1 MNINKN
7 NNQNQMFNN
16 DNNNQKQIF
25 NNTNNMNQNQMFNFN
40 NMNQNQNQ
48 MFNINNMS
56 QNQMFNI
63 NNMNQNQ
70 MFNNNYMNQNQMLN
84 NNYMNQ
90 NQMLNNNNINQ
101 NQMLNNINQNQ
112 IFNNNINQNQ
122 IFNNNFNQNQM
133 FNNNNNQNQMFHIN
147 NLNDKNMNMNIDV
160 IEREDMNHQFTN
172 KEEEDDDIYA
182 NEPEDIYPYIKEPKK
197 EIIIVKSDLKRKK
210 VFIPETLKKNEL
222 YYTSR
227 MFKCQ
232 KYSTIKL
239 LHNTEIL
246 DDDDTS
252 IECISNGD
260 IIKINECLDID
271 SSFYKSLLLKHKN
284 SKKIRIGL
292 FSSLGNVLFKDF
304 PIDITIIDM
313 IKVFLTEMG
322 IPFKNLK
329 EFSFI
334 YNGEI
339 LNKSKKNELL
349 KDCLQDLS
357 RIEFVQHN
365 MVTNDPFNDLKIGK
379 ILNFNINNCNYNFT
393 IGTLA
398 QIKEFYNG
406 LKIFLSNYDMRNKK
420 IDKVILNPGNIE
432 IRVDDERTFSSIG
445 IRENFEC
452 KIDFVN

>member
-1 MNINKN
+1 MFNNHNI
-7 NNQNQMFNN
+7 NQNQMFNN
-16 DNNNQKQIF
+16 
-25 NNTNNMNQNQMFNFN
+25 NNMN
-40 NMNQNQNQ
+40 
-48 MFNINNMS
+48 

-63 NNMNQNQ
+63 NNMNQNRMFNINNMNQNQIFNIKNMNQNQ
-70 MFNNNYMNQNQMLN
+70 MFNNN
-84 NNYMNQ
+84 MNQ

-101 NQMLNNINQNQ
+101 NQMFNNINQNQ
-112 IFNNNINQNQ
+112 IFNNNNINQNHILNNNNINLNE
-122 IFNNNFNQNQM
+122 IFNNNINQNQM
-133 FNNNNNQNQMFHIN
+133 FNNNNINQNQMSHI
-147 NLNDKNMNMNIDV
+147 
-160 IEREDMNHQFTN
+160 
-172 KEEEDDDIYA
+172 KEEEDDDDIYI

-210 VFIPETLKKNEL
+210 IFIPETLRKNEL

-232 KYSTIKL
+232 KYSSIKL
-239 LHNTEIL
+239 FHNTEIL

-260 IIKINECLDID
+260 IIKINEYLDID

-284 SKKIRIGL
+284 SKRIKIGL
-292 FSSLGNVLFKDF
+292 YSSSGIVLFKDF
-304 PIDITIIDM
+304 PIDATIIDM
-313 IKVFLTEMG
+313 IKVFLTEMK

-339 LNKSKKNELL
+339 LNNSKKKELL
-349 KDCLQDLS
+349 KDYFQSLS
-357 RIEFVQHN
+357 RVEFVQHN
-365 MVTNDPFNDLKIGK
+365 LITNDPFNDLKIGK
-379 ILNFNINNCNYNFT
+379 NNLNFNINNYFNNCNYNFT
-393 IGTLA
+393 VGTLA
-398 QIKEFYNG
+398 QIKEFYNR
-406 LKIFLSNYDMRNKK
+406 LKIFLFNYGLENKK

-432 IRVDDERTFSSIG
+432 IKIDDERTFSSIG